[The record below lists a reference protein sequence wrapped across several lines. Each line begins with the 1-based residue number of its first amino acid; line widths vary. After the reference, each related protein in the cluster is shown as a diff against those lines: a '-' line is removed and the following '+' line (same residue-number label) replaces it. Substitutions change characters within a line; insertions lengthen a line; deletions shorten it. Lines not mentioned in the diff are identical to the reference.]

1 MLGFRVKRTLKMGL
15 KSLWL
20 HKLRSAL
27 TALGIVCGVL
37 SVIAM
42 LAIGEGASYE
52 AQEQIR
58 QLGSHNIILRS
69 VRPPEEQSVA
79 SEQTWALK
87 YGLTYLDAERI
98 RSTVPGIE
106 VIAPTRAI
114 RKHIRTQRRMVD
126 GSVVGTVPWFC
137 EIANR
142 KVLRGR
148 FIAAVDMQRRAAIC
162 VLNEATAKALFP
174 FQDPI
179 GKTVRT
185 GGNAYRVVGIVADPA
200 SGDGQ
205 EAEGTYNIYIPMT
218 TAQRHYGEIMLR
230 RRSGSFEATIVQLHS
245 LTVRVPDLDQVIPTA
260 KAIERVL
267 ELSHEK
273 KDYEVKVPLEL
284 LERAKATSRIFN
296 LVLGSIAAISLFVG
310 GIGITNIM
318 LATVTERTR
327 EIGIRRALGA
337 RRRDIVIQFLAE
349 TTLLSASGGIIGV
362 ALGLIIPYLVTRF
375 AGMRTIVTPS
385 SLILAL
391 SISIA
396 VGLVSGIYPAYRAA
410 SLNPI
415 EALRH
420 E

>member
-1 MLGFRVKRTLKMGL
+1 MFGFRVKRTLKMGL

-20 HKLRSAL
+20 HKLRSVL

-58 QLGSHNIILRS
+58 QLGSHNIIIRS

-79 SEQTWALK
+79 TERTFALK

-98 RSTVPGIE
+98 RSTIPGVE

-114 RKHIRTQRRMVD
+114 SRHIRTLRRRVD
-126 GSVVGTVPWFC
+126 GNIVGTVPWFC

-142 KVLRGR
+142 QVLRGR
-148 FIAAVDMQRRAAIC
+148 FLTSVDMRRKAAVCA
-162 VLNEATAKALFP
+162 LNEATARALFP
-174 FQDPI
+174 FRDPI
-179 GKTVRT
+179 GQVVRT
-185 GGNAYRVVGIVADPA
+185 GGNAFRVVGIISNPA

-205 EAEGTYNIYIPMT
+205 EAQGTYNVYIPMT
-218 TAQRHYGEIMLR
+218 AARALYGDITFR

-245 LTVRVPDLDQVIPTA
+245 LTVRAPSLDQVIPTA
-260 KAIERVL
+260 RAIERVL
-267 ELSHEK
+267 EASHEK

-349 TTLLSASGGIIGV
+349 TTLLSATGGVIGV
-362 ALGLIIPYLVTRF
+362 GLGLVIPYMVTRF
-375 AGMRTIVTPS
+375 AGMRTIVTPF